1 MLITELYNGQ
11 GLGNQLACYVTT
23 RVLAMDLGYDFGIMH
38 PERFKGADFM
48 ELDFGQPVIGGFG
61 PEGGP
66 PTELPNGIQNYVR
79 EKSEIHPISGADIRG
94 YDNSLRGISDHTKL
108 DGLLQGE
115 QYFEHRRHEIAKWL
129 KVPLDQE
136 IIKICGPDVCI
147 INFRGGE
154 YVRVK
159 DFFLPREYWHNA
171 VQCMLKINPNMHFIV
186 ITDDVGQARKFFPK
200 FKVFHF
206 SIAGDYLAINSAAY
220 LILSNS
226 SFAWFPAWLN
236 TKLKFCI
243 APKYWGAHNKSDGY
257 WSLKNNLTKGWNY
270 LDRSGIILDYETCK
284 KELDNYKLPSLQDD
298 IIIEKF
304 VSTPSISNAI
314 NFRGAIK
321 KITPNPILKFYR
333 QTINYRRY
341 VVNYFYHQLALIKLK
356 NEQKEYSNLSKME
369 RNLSSKGKVYDV
381 FYFLNELDLLEIR
394 FEILDK
400 YVDYFVIVEGAY
412 TFSGKPNESSYKAK
426 FERYSKWNHKC
437 IHLWVEDFH
446 SDLNLLNF
454 AKSHPSVGNGEDY
467 WVREFYFKEC
477 AKRALTHLHDKDIVF
492 VSDVDEIWNPLKL
505 ESFCDFSKS
514 VINRP
519 IQLSYYYYLNY
530 RSNEHR
536 SGWTGTIVCQYQ
548 YLKDRCLND
557 LRSRSIT
564 HAKEIDEGGWHFT
577 YMGGAIGAMKKLL
590 SWDHPE
596 YNVHIEEMINRI
608 ENGGDYAGR
617 QIRYWIDISALP
629 KYLIENQNKWAH
641 LFKITDV

>member
-23 RVLAMDLGYDFGIMH
+23 RVLAMDLGYDFGVMH

-48 ELDFGQPVIGGFG
+48 DLDFGHPVVGGFG

-66 PTELPNGIQNYVR
+66 PIELPTGIQNYVR
-79 EKSEIHPISGADIRG
+79 EKSEIHPISGADTRG
-94 YDNSLRGISDHTKL
+94 FDVSLRRISDNTKL

-115 QYFEHRRHEIAKWL
+115 QYFEHRRQEIAEWL
-129 KVPLDQE
+129 KVTPDQE
-136 IIKICGPDVCI
+136 IIGLCRPDICV

-159 DFFLPREYWHNA
+159 DFFLPPEYWQNA
-171 VQCMLKINPNMHFIV
+171 VKFMLKIKPDMHFIV
-186 ITDDVGQARKFFPK
+186 ITDDVGHARKFFPN

-206 SIAGDYLAINSAAY
+206 SIAGDYLAINYATY

-236 TKLKFCI
+236 VNLKFCI

-270 LDRSGIILDYETCK
+270 LDRSGTINDYETCK
-284 KELDNYKLPSLQDD
+284 RELDNYNIYAFQNNIVNENLVTNR
-298 IIIEKF
+298 E
-304 VSTPSISNAI
+304 ISRAI
-314 NFRGAIK
+314 NIRGAIK
-321 KITPNPILKFYR
+321 KIMPAKILQLYR
-333 QTINYRRY
+333 KTINYRRY
-341 VVNYFYHQLALIKLK
+341 VANYFYHQLALIKLK
-356 NEQKEYSNLSKME
+356 NEPREYLKLSRIE
-369 RNLSSKGKVYDV
+369 ENFASKGKVYDV

-400 YVDYFVIVEGAY
+400 YVDYFIIVEGAY
-412 TFSGKPNESSYKAK
+412 TFSGKPNESSYKAN

-446 SDLNLLNF
+446 SDSNLLNF
-454 AKSHPSVGNGEDY
+454 AKSHPSVGNGEEY

-477 AKRALTHLHDKDIVF
+477 AKRALTHLHDNDIVF

-514 VINRP
+514 IINRP
-519 IQLSYYYYLNY
+519 IQFSYYYYLNY

-536 SGWTGTIVCQYQ
+536 SGWTGTIVCQYK
-548 YLKDRCLND
+548 YLKDHCLND

-577 YMGGAIGAMKKLL
+577 YMGGAIGAKQKLL
-590 SWDHPE
+590 AWDHPE
-596 YNVHIEEMINRI
+596 YNVHIKEMISRI
-608 ENGGDYAGR
+608 EKGGDYAGR
-617 QIRYWIDISALP
+617 QIHYWIDISALP
-629 KYLIENQNKWAH
+629 KYLIDNQNKWAH
-641 LFKITDV
+641 LFKINDV